1 MYVFSKILTEIISIQ
16 QYKKL
21 DDLFNF
27 LKNMSLDE
35 RWNVNLEE
43 TATDGYQNQSDIP
56 KYPSVTVIY
65 KEQLGED
72 G

>member
-1 MYVFSKILTEIISIQ
+1 
-16 QYKKL
+16 
-21 DDLFNF
+21 
-27 LKNMSLDE
+27 MSLDE

-43 TATDGYQNQSDIP
+43 TAADGYQNQSDIP
-56 KYPSVTVIY
+56 KYLSVTVIY